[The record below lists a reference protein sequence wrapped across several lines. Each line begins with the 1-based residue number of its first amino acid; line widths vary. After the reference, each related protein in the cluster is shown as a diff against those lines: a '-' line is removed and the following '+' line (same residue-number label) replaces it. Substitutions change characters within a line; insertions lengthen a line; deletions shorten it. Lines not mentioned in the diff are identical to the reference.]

1 MPQILTQTRRS
12 LLAGAMVLSASAAAA
27 QDKTTQPIEG
37 KKGAT
42 ILGPRDPTR
51 ENENRD
57 FMQPPDTDHGA
68 LPNLRYSF
76 SDTHIKMRDGG
87 WSREVTARELPAAKT
102 IAGVNMRLTAGGVRE
117 LHWHKEAEWAF
128 MLAGKARITAVD
140 NDGHNFVDD
149 VEPGDLWYFPSGI
162 PHSIQG
168 LQPDG
173 AEFLLAFPNG
183 SFSEDSTFSITDM
196 FAHLPKDALAKN
208 FGTNQA
214 AFAHIPKQERFIF
227 EAPLP
232 PALPADT
239 VGSAQ
244 GRVPLDMKFK
254 LMAQTPTLASGGT
267 VRIADM
273 RNFVIS
279 SDIAAALVEVEP
291 GRMREIHWH
300 PNADEWQFYIAGK

>member
-1 MPQILTQTRRS
+1 MPQASRRT
-12 LLAGAMVLSASAAAA
+12 LLAGAMVVAATATAAAG
-27 QDKTTQPIEG
+27 DKATQPIEG

-42 ILGPRDPTR
+42 VLGPRDPTR
-51 ENENRD
+51 ANENPN
-57 FMQPPDTDHGA
+57 FFQPPATDHGA

-76 SDTHIKMRDGG
+76 ADTHIKMREGG

-102 IAGVNMRLTAGGVRE
+102 IAGVNMRLAAGGVRE

-140 NDGHNFVDD
+140 NDGHNFVAD

-183 SFSEDSTFSITDM
+183 SFSEDSTFAITDL
-196 FAHLPKDALAKN
+196 FAHLPKEVLAKN

-214 AFAHIPKQERFIF
+214 AFDHIPKEERFIF

-232 PALPADT
+232 PSLQDDIDHERARTCAAGYEVQPDGANADADI
-239 VGSAQ
+239 GRHGADRRHAQ
-244 GRVPLDMKFK
+244 FPGFKRYCRRAGRGRARPDSRDS
-254 LMAQTPTLASGGT
+254 LASKC
-267 VRIADM
+267 R
-273 RNFVIS
+273 
-279 SDIAAALVEVEP
+279 
-291 GRMREIHWH
+291 
-300 PNADEWQFYIAGK
+300 